1 MSESQTQPTLSQHD
15 VGEVHLAL
23 PLAYQQSLLTELLD
37 EDALVIIARGLGL
50 PRIVTNLIHA
60 YDVAG
65 GNLVLIIGA
74 DDREIEWI
82 GEGLAELG
90 TLNKASMNRTGL
102 TVVNT
107 EMMGLERREMLYSV
121 GGVFAVTSRILVVDM
136 LSDVIATNKITGI
149 IVLHAEKVTATSQ
162 EAFILRLFREKNK
175 SGFIKAFSDM
185 PESFTTGF
193 SPLTN
198 MLKHMFLR
206 KASLWPR
213 FQVLVAESL
222 EQDTTTHNK
231 LKDVIEV
238 SVSLTPSMREI
249 QTAVLECVDI
259 CLRELRRSNSSIL
272 DLEDDEW
279 AVENALHTNF
289 DVRIRRQLDPV
300 WHRLSYKSRQMVAD
314 LTTLRQILNYLLNY
328 DCVSFN
334 KMLDIVIAAN
344 TPRPGSTRS
353 NSSPWLFLDA
363 ANALFTVARQ
373 RVYVG
378 EPITDGKTINPDDD
392 GQNDGDLLQAAGITP
407 VLEEQPKWEQL
418 GILLDEITAELFSN
432 PHATAGS
439 GANTVLVMC
448 GEERTCEQ
456 IKEYLA
462 ERGHAKSIEE
472 QEDRGAAWHM
482 LRRKLRDYIS
492 WKPGFANA
500 RQELFVEKKEDDNSS
515 KKKKTATTSVKKD
528 KDISSEPQLRGRR
541 PPPNKRRR
549 VRGGSAV
556 AGSGSSRKNN
566 AIAIDIDEV
575 DSSGVVQILEETF
588 ANEDM
593 ESSIARAN
601 AATEALDSNGDE
613 YFFELFDMNDLVAV
627 LPYDGDMDD
636 YVLDELQPKHVI
648 MYEPDAAFIRRLEV
662 YRASNRDRQLKIF
675 LMYYGGS
682 IEEQRYLSAVRKEK
696 DAFSKLIRER
706 GNMAMVMTTEVDDMT
721 APEDSFL
728 RKVNTRIAG
737 GGRMDVT
744 VTPPR
749 VIVDMRE
756 FRSSLPS
763 LLHGRQLIVVPSM
776 LTVGDYILSP
786 HICVERKSVPDLIS
800 SFRDG
805 RLYTQCETM
814 TQYYKTV
821 VLLIEFDHNKSFSL
835 DPFSDVS
842 ASTASVSA
850 GAGGA
855 TGGYDLQAK
864 LVLLVLSFPNIRIIW
879 SSSPYQTA
887 EIFLELKRS
896 QEEPDPETATNVGL
910 DELGENGGGGD
921 SSSSSNLYNQAAV
934 DMLRSMPGITAVNYR
949 NLMYDVENFQQL
961 CQMSESDIA
970 KSVGR
975 AAARKVWR
983 FINRDLRTREEE
995 EEEEEDK

>member
-1 MSESQTQPTLSQHD
+1 MSESQTQPSQSQD
-15 VGEVHLAL
+15 VGEVHLSL
-23 PLAYQQSLLTELLD
+23 PLAYQQTLVTELLD
-37 EDALVIIARGLGL
+37 EDALLIIARGLGL

-90 TLNKASMNRTGL
+90 TLNKGTMNRTGL

-107 EMMGLERREMLYSV
+107 EMMSLERREMLYSA
-121 GGVFAVTSRILVVDM
+121 GGVFAVTSRILVVDI

-162 EAFILRLFREKNK
+162 EAFILRLFRERNK
-175 SGFIKAFSDM
+175 AGFIKAFSDM
-185 PESFTTGF
+185 PESFITGF

-222 EQDTTTHNK
+222 EQDVTTHRK

-238 SVSLTPSMREI
+238 SVSLTPSMKEI

-259 CLRELRRSNSSIL
+259 CLRELRRSSNAIL
-272 DLEDDEW
+272 DLDDDDW

-300 WHRLSYKSRQMVAD
+300 WHRLNYKSRQMVSD

-344 TPRPGSTRS
+344 TPSPGSTRS

-363 ANALFTVARQ
+363 ANVLFTVARQ

-378 EPITDGKTINPDDD
+378 APITDITSSEAGGGKKQDDLFPD
-392 GQNDGDLLQAAGITP
+392 GITP

-418 GILLDEITAELFSN
+418 GVLLDEITADLFSN

-439 GANTVLVMC
+439 EANTVLIMC
-448 GEERTCEQ
+448 AEERTCDQ
-456 IKEYLA
+456 IKEYLS
-462 ERGHAKSIEE
+462 ERGHAKSVEE

-482 LRRKLRDYIS
+482 LRRKLREYIS

-500 RQELFVEKKEDDNSS
+500 RQELFVDKKADD
-515 KKKKTATTSVKKD
+515 KKKSANADRD
-528 KDISSEPQLRGRR
+528 KSSQPQFRGR

-549 VRGGSAV
+549 VRGRSAV
-556 AGSGSSRKNN
+556 AASSSRKGSGM
-566 AIAIDIDEV
+566 AIDLDEV
-575 DSSGVVQILEETF
+575 DSSDVVQLLEEKF
-588 ANEDM
+588 ENEDI
-593 ESSIARAN
+593 ESSIAKTV
-601 AATEALDSNGDE
+601 AATEALDTPDE
-613 YFFELFDMNDLVAV
+613 YFFELFDMNDIVAV

-636 YVLDELQPKHVI
+636 YVLEELQPKYVI

-662 YRASNRDRQLKIF
+662 HRASNRDSQLKIY
-675 LMYYGGS
+675 LMYYGDS

-706 GNMAMVMTTEVDDMT
+706 ANMAMVMTTDVDDLA

-737 GGRMDVT
+737 GGRMDVL

-763 LLHGRQLIVVPSM
+763 LLHGRQLVIVPSM

-786 HICVERKSVPDLIS
+786 HICVERKSIPDLIS

-805 RLYTQCETM
+805 RLYSQCETM
-814 TQYYKTV
+814 THYYKTV
-821 VLLIEFDHNKSFSL
+821 VLLIEFDQNKSFSL
-835 DPFSDVS
+835 EPFSDVS
-842 ASTASVSA
+842 ASTVSASA

-855 TGGYDLQAK
+855 IGGYDLQAK
-864 LVLLVLSFPNIRIIW
+864 LVLLVLSFPNLRIIW

-887 EIFLELKRS
+887 EIFLELKRNH
-896 QEEPDPETATNVGL
+896 EEPDPETATNVGL
-910 DELGENGGGGD
+910 DELGENSD
-921 SSSSSNLYNQAAV
+921 SANLYNQAAL
-934 DMLRSMPGITAVNYR
+934 DMVRSMPGITAVNYR

-961 CQMSESDIA
+961 CQMSESEIA

-975 AAARKVWR
+975 EAARKVWR
-983 FINRDLRTREEE
+983 FINRDLRTRQ
-995 EEEEEDK
+995 EEEDS

>member
-1 MSESQTQPTLSQHD
+1 MSELQTQPISSQHD

-23 PLAYQQSLLTELLD
+23 PLSYQQALVTELLD

-50 PRIVTNLIHA
+50 PRVVTNLIHA

-65 GNLVLIIGA
+65 GNLVLIVGA

-82 GEGLAELG
+82 GEGLAELA
-90 TLNKASMNRTGL
+90 TLNRASMNRTGL

-107 EMMGLERREMLYSV
+107 EMMGLERRELLYSA

-136 LSDVIATNKITGI
+136 LSDVITTDKITGI

-185 PESFTTGF
+185 PESFITGF

-222 EQDTTTHNK
+222 EQDTTTHHK

-259 CLRELRRSNSSIL
+259 CLRELRRSNSAVL

-344 TPRPGSTRS
+344 TPKPGSTRS

-378 EPITDGKTINPDDD
+378 EPISDGNTGIEED
-392 GQNDGDLLQAAGITP
+392 GGRQGDVLQAGITP

-432 PHATAGS
+432 PHASAGG
-439 GANTVLVMC
+439 GANTVLIMC

-462 ERGHAKSIEE
+462 ERGRAKSIEE
-472 QEDRGAAWHM
+472 QEDRGAAWSM
-482 LRRKLRDYIS
+482 LRRKLREYIN

-500 RQELFVEKKEDDNSS
+500 RQELFVDKKVDD
-515 KKKKTATTSVKKD
+515 KKKTTATANSNDKEKD
-528 KDISSEPQLRGRR
+528 RSSEQPQFRRGARQ
-541 PPPNKRRR
+541 PPNKRRR

-556 AGSGSSRKNN
+556 AGFASRKNN
-566 AIAIDIDEV
+566 AIAIDLDDV
-575 DSSGVVQILEETF
+575 DSPSVVQLLEDTL

-593 ESSIARAN
+593 ESSIARTN
-601 AATEALDSNGDE
+601 AANEALNNNGGDDI
-613 YFFELFDMNDLVAV
+613 FFELLDMNDIVAV

-636 YVLDELQPKHVI
+636 YVLDELQPKYVI

-682 IEEQRYLSAVRKEK
+682 IEEQRYLGAVRKEK

-786 HICVERKSVPDLIS
+786 YICVERKSVPDLIS

-805 RLYTQCETM
+805 RLYSQCETM

-821 VLLIEFDHNKSFSL
+821 VLLIEFDQNKSFSL
-835 DPFSDVS
+835 DPFSDVT

-887 EIFLELKRS
+887 EIFLELKRN

-910 DELGENGGGGD
+910 DELGEGGD
-921 SSSSSNLYNQAAV
+921 SSNLYNQAAV
-934 DMLRSMPGITAVNYR
+934 DMLRCMSGITAVNYR

-961 CQMSESDIA
+961 CQMSESEIA

-975 AAARKVWR
+975 VAARKVWR
-983 FINRDLRTREEE
+983 FINRDLRTREQEE
-995 EEEEEDK
+995 EEGEEQEDK

>member
-1 MSESQTQPTLSQHD
+1 MSESQTQPSQSQD
-15 VGEVHLAL
+15 VGEVHLSL
-23 PLAYQQSLLTELLD
+23 PLAYQQTLVTELLD
-37 EDALVIIARGLGL
+37 EDALLIIARGLGL

-65 GNLVLIIGA
+65 GNLVLVIGA

-90 TLNKASMNRTGL
+90 TLNKGTMNRTGL

-107 EMMGLERREMLYSV
+107 EMMSLERREMLYSA
-121 GGVFAVTSRILVVDM
+121 GGVFAVTSRILVVDI

-162 EAFILRLFREKNK
+162 EAFILRLFRERNK
-175 SGFIKAFSDM
+175 AGFIKAFSDM
-185 PESFTTGF
+185 PESFITGF

-222 EQDTTTHNK
+222 EQDVTTHRK

-238 SVSLTPSMREI
+238 SVSLTPSMKEI

-259 CLRELRRSNSSIL
+259 CLRELRRSSNAIL
-272 DLEDDEW
+272 DLDDDDW

-300 WHRLSYKSRQMVAD
+300 WHRLNYKSRQMVSD

-344 TPRPGSTRS
+344 TPSPGSTRS

-363 ANALFTVARQ
+363 ANVLFTVARQ

-378 EPITDGKTINPDDD
+378 VPITDITTSDAGGGQK
-392 GQNDGDLLQAAGITP
+392 QNDSFPDGITP

-418 GILLDEITAELFSN
+418 GVLLDEITVDLFSN

-439 GANTVLVMC
+439 EANTVLIMC
-448 GEERTCEQ
+448 AEERTCDQ
-456 IKEYLA
+456 IKEYLSA
-462 ERGHAKSIEE
+462 RGHAKSVEE

-482 LRRKLRDYIS
+482 LRRKLREYIS

-500 RQELFVEKKEDDNSS
+500 RQELFVDKKADD
-515 KKKKTATTSVKKD
+515 KKKSANADRD
-528 KDISSEPQLRGRR
+528 KSSQPQFRGR

-549 VRGGSAV
+549 VRGRSAV
-556 AGSGSSRKNN
+556 AASSSRKSSGM
-566 AIAIDIDEV
+566 AIDLDEV
-575 DSSGVVQILEETF
+575 DSSDVVQLLEEKF
-588 ANEDM
+588 ENEDI
-593 ESSIARAN
+593 ESSIAKTV
-601 AATEALDSNGDE
+601 AATEALDTPDE
-613 YFFELFDMNDLVAV
+613 YFFELFDMNDIVAV

-636 YVLDELQPKHVI
+636 YVLEELQPKYVI

-662 YRASNRDRQLKIF
+662 HRASNRDSQLKIY
-675 LMYYGGS
+675 LMYYGDS

-706 GNMAMVMTTEVDDMT
+706 ANMAMVMTTDVDDLA

-737 GGRMDVT
+737 GGRMDVL

-763 LLHGRQLIVVPSM
+763 LLHGRQLVIVPSM

-786 HICVERKSVPDLIS
+786 HICVERKSIPDLIS

-805 RLYTQCETM
+805 RLYSQCETM
-814 TQYYKTV
+814 THYYKTV
-821 VLLIEFDHNKSFSL
+821 VLLIEFDQNKSFSL
-835 DPFSDVS
+835 EPFSDVS
-842 ASTASVSA
+842 ASTVSASA

-855 TGGYDLQAK
+855 IGGYDLQAK
-864 LVLLVLSFPNIRIIW
+864 LVLLVLSFPNLRIIW

-887 EIFLELKRS
+887 EIFLELKRN

-910 DELGENGGGGD
+910 DELGEN
-921 SSSSSNLYNQAAV
+921 SESANLYNQAAL
-934 DMLRSMPGITAVNYR
+934 DMVRSMPGITAVNYR

-961 CQMSESDIA
+961 CQMSESEIA

-975 AAARKVWR
+975 EAARKVWR
-983 FINRDLRTREEE
+983 FINRDLRTRQD
-995 EEEEEDK
+995 EEDS

>member
-1 MSESQTQPTLSQHD
+1 MSESQTQPSQSQD
-15 VGEVHLAL
+15 VGEVHLSL
-23 PLAYQQSLLTELLD
+23 PLAYQQTLVTELLE

-65 GNLVLIIGA
+65 GNLVLIVGA

-90 TLNKASMNRTGL
+90 TLNKESMNRTGL

-107 EMMGLERREMLYSV
+107 EMMSLERREMLYSA
-121 GGVFAVTSRILVVDM
+121 GGVFAVTSRILVVDI
-136 LSDVIATNKITGI
+136 LSDIIATNKITGI
-149 IVLHAEKVTATSQ
+149 IVLNAEKVTATSQ

-185 PESFTTGF
+185 PESFITGF

-213 FQVLVAESL
+213 FQLLVAESL
-222 EQDTTTHNK
+222 EQGTSTHQK

-238 SVSLTPSMREI
+238 SVSLTPSMKEI

-259 CLRELRRSNSSIL
+259 CLRELRRSNNTIL
-272 DLEDDEW
+272 DLDDDEW
-279 AVENALHTNF
+279 AVENALHSNF

-344 TPRPGSTRS
+344 TPRAGSTRS

-378 EPITDGKTINPDDD
+378 APISDTIGNAEDRET
-392 GQNDGDLLQAAGITP
+392 QSDLFPGGITP
-407 VLEEQPKWEQL
+407 VLEEQPKWDQL
-418 GILLDEITAELFSN
+418 GMLLDEITAELFAA
-432 PHATAGS
+432 PQATAGG

-448 GEERTCEQ
+448 AEERTCEQ
-456 IKEYLA
+456 IKEYLS
-462 ERGHAKSIEE
+462 ERGHAKSLEE

-482 LRRKLRDYIS
+482 LRRKLREYVS

-500 RQELFVEKKEDDNSS
+500 RQELFVDKKADDKKRTANSD
-515 KKKKTATTSVKKD
+515 KD
-528 KDISSEPQLRGRR
+528 KSSQPQFRGR

-549 VRGGSAV
+549 VRGGSA
-556 AGSGSSRKNN
+556 AATSSLRKNT
-566 AIAIDIDEV
+566 AIAIDLDEV
-575 DSSGVVQILEETF
+575 DSSGVVQLLEETF
-588 ANEDM
+588 ENEDI
-593 ESSIARAN
+593 ESNIARTV
-601 AATEALDSNGDE
+601 AATEALDNHLDDH
-613 YFFELFDMNDLVAV
+613 FFELFDMNDIVAV
-627 LPYDGDMDD
+627 LPYDGNMDD
-636 YVLDELQPKHVI
+636 YVLEELQPKYVI

-662 YRASNRDRQLKIF
+662 YRASNRDRQLKIY

-706 GNMAMVMTTEVDDMT
+706 GNMAMVMTTDVDDMA
-721 APEDSFL
+721 APEDAFL

-737 GGRMDVT
+737 GGRMDVI

-805 RLYTQCETM
+805 RLYSQCETM

-821 VLLIEFDHNKSFSL
+821 VLLIEFDQNKSFSL

-887 EIFLELKRS
+887 EIFLELKRN

-910 DELGENGGGGD
+910 DELGENGE
-921 SSSSSNLYNQAAV
+921 SSNLYNQAAM

-961 CQMSESDIA
+961 CEMSESTIA

-975 AAARKVWR
+975 EAARKVWR

-995 EEEEEDK
+995 DA

>member
-1 MSESQTQPTLSQHD
+1 MSESQALPSQSQD
-15 VGEVHLAL
+15 VGEVHLSL
-23 PLAYQQSLLTELLD
+23 PLSYQQALVTELLD
-37 EDALVIIARGLGL
+37 EDALLIIARGLGL

-90 TLNKASMNRTGL
+90 TLNKGTMNRTGL

-107 EMMGLERREMLYSV
+107 EMMSLERREMLYSA

-162 EAFILRLFREKNK
+162 EAFILRLFRERNK
-175 SGFIKAFSDM
+175 AGFIKAFSDM
-185 PESFTTGF
+185 PESFITGF

-222 EQDTTTHNK
+222 EQDVTTHRK

-238 SVSLTPSMREI
+238 SVSLTPSMKEI

-259 CLRELRRSNSSIL
+259 CLRELRRSSNAIL
-272 DLEDDEW
+272 DLDDDDW

-300 WHRLSYKSRQMVAD
+300 WHRLNYKSRQMVSD

-344 TPRPGSTRS
+344 TPSPGSTRS

-363 ANALFTVARQ
+363 ANVLFTVARQ

-378 EPITDGKTINPDDD
+378 TPITADVNTSDLGGGKKQHDSFPD
-392 GQNDGDLLQAAGITP
+392 GITP

-418 GILLDEITAELFSN
+418 GVLLDEITADLFSN
-432 PHATAGS
+432 PDAATRS
-439 GANTVLVMC
+439 EANTVLIMC
-448 GEERTCEQ
+448 AEERTCDQ
-456 IKEYLA
+456 IKEYLS
-462 ERGHAKSIEE
+462 ERGQAKSVEE
-472 QEDRGAAWHM
+472 EEDRGAAWQM
-482 LRRKLRDYIS
+482 LRRKLREYIS

-500 RQELFVEKKEDDNSS
+500 RQELFMDKQADD
-515 KKKKTATTSVKKD
+515 KKKTVNADRD
-528 KDISSEPQLRGRR
+528 KSSQPPQFRGR

-556 AGSGSSRKNN
+556 AASSSRMSSGM
-566 AIAIDIDEV
+566 AIDLDEV
-575 DSSGVVQILEETF
+575 DSPDVVHLLEETF
-588 ANEDM
+588 GNEDI
-593 ESSIARAN
+593 ETSIAKTV
-601 AATEALDSNGDE
+601 AATEALDKPDE
-613 YFFELFDMNDLVAV
+613 YFFELFDMNDIVAV

-636 YVLDELQPKHVI
+636 YVLDELQPKYVI
-648 MYEPDAAFIRRLEV
+648 MYDPDAAFIRRLEV
-662 YRASNRDRQLKIF
+662 YRASNRDRQLKIY

-706 GNMAMVMTTEVDDMT
+706 ANMAMVMTTDVDDLA

-737 GGRMDVT
+737 GGRMDVL

-763 LLHGRQLIVVPSM
+763 LLHGRGLVIVPSM
-776 LTVGDYILSP
+776 LTVGDYIVSP

-805 RLYTQCETM
+805 RLYSQCETM
-814 TQYYKTV
+814 THYYKTV
-821 VLLIEFDHNKSFSL
+821 VLLIEFDQNKSFSL
-835 DPFSDVS
+835 EPFSDVS
-842 ASTASVSA
+842 AAKVSA
-850 GAGGA
+850 SAAAGEA
-855 TGGYDLQAK
+855 TGRYDLQAK
-864 LVLLVLSFPNIRIIW
+864 LVLLVLSFPNLRIIW

-887 EIFLELKRS
+887 EIFLELKRN

-910 DELGENGGGGD
+910 DELGEN
-921 SSSSSNLYNQAAV
+921 SQSANLYNQAAV

-961 CQMSESDIA
+961 CQMSESEIA
-970 KSVGR
+970 KSVGSE
-975 AAARKVWR
+975 AARKVWR
-983 FINRDLRTREEE
+983 FINRDLRTRR
-995 EEEEEDK
+995 EEEDS

>member
-1 MSESQTQPTLSQHD
+1 MSESQTQPSQSQD
-15 VGEVHLAL
+15 VGEVHLSL
-23 PLAYQQSLLTELLD
+23 PLAYQQTLVTELLD

-65 GNLVLIIGA
+65 GNLVLIVGA

-82 GEGLAELG
+82 GEGLAELA
-90 TLNKASMNRTGL
+90 TLNKDSMNRTGL

-107 EMMGLERREMLYSV
+107 EMMSLERREMLYSA

-185 PESFTTGF
+185 PESFVTGF

-222 EQDTTTHNK
+222 EQGTSTHHK

-238 SVSLTPSMREI
+238 SVSLTPSMKEI
-249 QTAVLECVDI
+249 QTAVLECIDI
-259 CLRELRRSNSSIL
+259 CLRELRRSNNAIL
-272 DLEDDEW
+272 DLDDDEW
-279 AVENALHTNF
+279 AVENALHSNF

-378 EPITDGKTINPDDD
+378 APISDTI
-392 GQNDGDLLQAAGITP
+392 GSAERETVSDLFPAGITP

-418 GILLDEITAELFSN
+418 GMLLDEIMAELFAA
-432 PHATAGS
+432 PHATAGG
-439 GANTVLVMC
+439 GANTVLIMC
-448 GEERTCEQ
+448 AEERSCEQ
-456 IKEYLA
+456 IKEYLS
-462 ERGHAKSIEE
+462 ERGHAKSLEE
-472 QEDRGAAWHM
+472 QEDRSAAWHM
-482 LRRKLRDYIS
+482 LRRKLREYVS

-500 RQELFVEKKEDDNSS
+500 RQELFVDKKADD
-515 KKKKTATTSVKKD
+515 KKRTANGADKD
-528 KDISSEPQLRGRR
+528 KSSQPQFRGR

-549 VRGGSAV
+549 VRGGSA
-556 AGSGSSRKNN
+556 AATSSLRKNT
-566 AIAIDIDEV
+566 AIAIDLDEV
-575 DSSGVVQILEETF
+575 DSSGVVELLEETF
-588 ANEDM
+588 ENEDI
-593 ESSIARAN
+593 ESSIARTV
-601 AATEALDSNGDE
+601 AATEALDNNLDDD
-613 YFFELFDMNDLVAV
+613 FFELFDMNDIVAV

-636 YVLDELQPKHVI
+636 YVLEELQPKYVI

-662 YRASNRDRQLKIF
+662 YRASNRDRQLKIY

-706 GNMAMVMTTEVDDMT
+706 GNMAMVMTTDVDEMA
-721 APEDSFL
+721 APEDAFL

-737 GGRMDVT
+737 GGRMDVI

-805 RLYTQCETM
+805 RLYSQCETM
-814 TQYYKTV
+814 TSYYKTV
-821 VLLIEFDHNKSFSL
+821 VLLIEFDQNKSFSL

-879 SSSPYQTA
+879 SSSPYQSA
-887 EIFLELKRS
+887 EIFLELKRN

-910 DELGENGGGGD
+910 DELGENGE
-921 SSSSSNLYNQAAV
+921 SSNLYNQAAV

-961 CQMSESDIA
+961 CQLSESNIA

-975 AAARKVWR
+975 EAARKVWR

-995 EEEEEDK
+995 DT